1 MRSKS
6 ERLSELLERAQRQ
19 RAQAELSW
27 LRRGTLDTEWVSTAR
42 SLLDESHEH
51 EFTAAQRERVWTLA
65 ELRAFVTQ
73 RAMLAFHVELAKG
86 TKYIAELVREPYAL
100 PFGSEAPAAL
110 VAGLSSDG
118 SVEGRTHR
126 ATALARAAEAL
137 APRLL
142 ELRMHALKAYEAQI
156 AKLPETLPE
165 PDSLMTLALPPG
177 LAEAFGIAAKPAPAP
192 PAPPPSAAATS
203 APGIIL
209 ADAPPPV
216 PPSAADRAREFLA
229 STDDAT
235 REMTRWLVKPTGSGT
250 IAWHVLLRA
259 VRAAELDGLAKPAR
273 RLARLANGLR
283 GLDFERDLNARVR
296 GESAAAAL
304 EPRARVLALSVPS
317 DIRIAQSTLQFGVLS
332 DVYAAH
338 GVGQGLALALISP
351 AQPDLVRRP
360 VLPGVADAIGTT
372 FMQLRADP
380 EYLRRIEG
388 LEPLWVEKLG
398 RHAGIIVLLEA
409 RVRAALS
416 LAASEPR
423 DLNEW
428 SQQLTA
434 ALERAL
440 AVEVPPGLATLAA
453 WSVPPGQAAF
463 EACAA
468 GLAAQ
473 VGLRD
478 RYDADWYR
486 NPRVSE
492 VLRGAATRGTTLALP
507 EFLEELGVEERVAA
521 ARVIELLG

>member
-6 ERLSELLERAQRQ
+6 ERLSEFLERAQRQ
-19 RAQAELSW
+19 RAQSELAW
-27 LRRGTLDTEWVSTAR
+27 LRRGTLDSEWVSTAR
-42 SLLDESHEH
+42 SLLDEGHEGD
-51 EFTAAQRERVWTLA
+51 FTAAQRERVWTLA

-86 TKYIAELVREPYAL
+86 TKLIADLVREPYAL
-100 PFGSEAPAAL
+100 PFGREAPAAL
-110 VAGLSSDG
+110 VAGLTSDG
-118 SVEGRTHR
+118 DVEGRMHR

-137 APRLL
+137 SPRLL
-142 ELRMHALKAYEAQI
+142 ELRMRALNAYQAQI
-156 AKLPETLPE
+156 AKLPESLPE

-177 LAEAFGIAAKPAPAP
+177 LAEAFGIGPK
-192 PAPPPSAAATS
+192 PAPPPPPPAATPTES
-203 APGIIL
+203 GIIL
-209 ADAPPPV
+209 AEAPPPA
-216 PPSAADRAREFLA
+216 PPSAADRARDFLA
-229 STDDAT
+229 STDDAA

-259 VRAAELDGLAKPAR
+259 VRASELDGLAKPAR
-273 RLARLANGLR
+273 RLARIANGLR

-304 EPRARVLALSVPS
+304 EPRARVLAFAVPT
-317 DIRIAQSTLQFGVLS
+317 DVRIAQSTLQHGVLS

-338 GVGQGLALALISP
+338 GVGHGLALALVSP
-351 AQPDLVRRP
+351 AQPDLLRRA
-360 VLPGVADAIGTT
+360 VLPGIADALGMLY
-372 FMQLRADP
+372 MQLRADP
-380 EYLRRIEG
+380 EYLRRVEG

-398 RHAGIIVLLEA
+398 RHAGVIVLLEA
-409 RVRAALS
+409 RLQAALS

-434 ALERAL
+434 AVERAL
-440 AVEVPPGLATLAA
+440 TVEVPAGLATLAA

-468 GLAAQ
+468 GLAAH
-473 VGLRD
+473 VGLRE

-507 EFLEELGVEERVAA
+507 EFLDELAVDDRTAA
-521 ARVIELLG
+521 ARVIELLE